1 MPKLIYEETENID
14 RLTAIEVIEYIINN
28 LPKEKAPDPD
38 GFTGKFYK
46 HLRRKSYQFLRIIPI
61 LPLSQDRSRKTSYH
75 I

>member
-38 GFTGKFYK
+38 GFTGKFYQIFK
-46 HLRRKSYQFLRIIPI
+46 K
-61 LPLSQDRSRKTSYH
+61 
-75 I
+75 